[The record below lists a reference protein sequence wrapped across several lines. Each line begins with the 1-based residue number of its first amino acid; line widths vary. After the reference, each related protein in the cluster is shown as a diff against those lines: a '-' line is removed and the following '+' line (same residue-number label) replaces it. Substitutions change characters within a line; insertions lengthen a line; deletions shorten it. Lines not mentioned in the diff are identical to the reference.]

1 MSTMTVAA
9 APRPGT
15 LPFFTTGRTFI
26 HPLFDYAIIGGGLSL
41 VVGAMLYAQGVTLGL
56 GATALG
62 WCILFSNGAHFA
74 ASTVR
79 LYTRPGAVKTLPFLT
94 LGLPVVGVAIVTAAI
109 AVREPFG
116 LFLFAL
122 YLLWSPYHYSAQAY
136 GLSVMYAYR
145 SGVGLGEVE
154 KRLVWW
160 TCLVPFAWTL
170 LQPQS
175 GLGKLVI
182 YAGVRATPPLDA
194 ARWGASATLTVLTLV
209 APIALFVWLRA
220 RHGLVMP
227 MVSVLVIYSNAVWWT
242 LFTYLDAFVYV
253 TIFHGLQYLAIVTI
267 FHVKDKTRAVGSRHG
282 ATFHTATFYLV
293 CVVLGYVLFNV
304 WPDAYRWA
312 GLNVGKSVLLVT
324 AAVNIHHFIVDA
336 YIWRLRR
343 DPNYRNVVEAE
354 HPLPA

>member
-1 MSTMTVAA
+1 MSTLTVAA

-15 LPFFTTGRTFI
+15 LPFLTLGRTFI

-41 VVGAMLYAQGVTLGL
+41 IVGALLYAHGVPL
-56 GATALG
+56 GAALG
-62 WCILFSNGAHFA
+62 WCIFFSNGAHFA

-94 LGLPVVGVAIVTAAI
+94 LGLPVIGVALLTAAI
-109 AVREPFG
+109 ALPEPLG
-116 LFLFAL
+116 LLLFAT

-136 GLSVMYAYR
+136 GLAVMYSYR
-145 SGVGLGEVE
+145 SSVGLGDGE

-160 TCLVPFAWTL
+160 TCLVPFAWTV
-170 LQPQS
+170 LQPEG

-182 YAGVRATPPLDA
+182 YAGVRATPWLEA
-194 ARWGASATLTVLTLV
+194 TRWGASATLTLLTLLT
-209 APIALFVWLRA
+209 PIALFLWLRA

-227 MVSVLVIYSNAVWWT
+227 MMSLLVIFSNAVWWT
-242 LFTYLDAFVYV
+242 LFTFMDAFVYV

-267 FHVKDKTRAVGSRHG
+267 FYVKDKAREARPRHG
-282 ATFHTATFYLV
+282 TAFHTVTFYVACLA
-293 CVVLGYVLFNV
+293 LGYVLFNA
-304 WPDAYRWA
+304 WPEAYGWA

-324 AAVNIHHFIVDA
+324 AFVNIHHFIVDA

-343 DPNYRNVVEAE
+343 DPNYRNVVDTAQSYS
-354 HPLPA
+354 PA